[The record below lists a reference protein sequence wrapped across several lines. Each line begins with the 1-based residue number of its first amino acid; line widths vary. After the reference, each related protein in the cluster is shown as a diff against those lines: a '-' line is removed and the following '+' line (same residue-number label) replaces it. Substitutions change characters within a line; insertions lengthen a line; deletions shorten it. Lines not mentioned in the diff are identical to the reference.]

1 MTDKNTAKAV
11 NVIGKFCG
19 LRDVDQLA
27 RSALLEKYGFEQAD
41 VFVLFG
47 GSILAGGDILAQAIK
62 DNISKTY
69 VIVGGAG
76 HTTETFRQR
85 VHSEYPEIETA
96 GLSEAEIFQRYL
108 QQVYGCKADYLETQ
122 STNCGNNITNLLDL
136 LCEKNIMWKSIILC
150 QDASMQNRMD
160 AGLRKYAPADTIIIN
175 YASYRAHVTWNGEKL
190 EYTESIH
197 GMWDMERYVNLLM
210 GEIPRLTDDCN
221 GYGPAGKGYIAHVD
235 VPDDVRLAFEDLQ
248 ADFGYLSGKQIP
260 CLHLAVEF
268 QIITVLTPTG
278 RGYNFDSNNSS
289 L

>member
-1 MTDKNTAKAV
+1 MMDRNTAKAI

-19 LRDVDQLA
+19 LRDIEQLA

-69 VIVGGAG
+69 VIVGGSG
-76 HTTETFRQR
+76 HTTETFRQL
-85 VHSEYPEIETA
+85 VHSEYPEIETT
-96 GLSEAEIFQRYL
+96 GLSEAEIFQYYL

-136 LCEKNIMWKSIILC
+136 LQVNNTPWKSIILC
-150 QDASMQNRMD
+150 QDASMQKRMD
-160 AGLRKYAPADTIIIN
+160 AGLRKYAPADTMIIN
-175 YASYRAHVTWNGEKL
+175 YASYHAHVAWKGEKL

-210 GEIPRLTDDCN
+210 GEIPRLTDDVN
-221 GYGPAGKGYIAHVD
+221 GYGPAGKGFIAHVD
-235 VPDDVRLAFEDLQ
+235 VPDDVRLAFENLQ
-248 ADFGYLSGKQIP
+248 ADFGYPIREANPLFAS
-260 CLHLAVEF
+260 
-268 QIITVLTPTG
+268 
-278 RGYNFDSNNSS
+278 RS
-289 L
+289 